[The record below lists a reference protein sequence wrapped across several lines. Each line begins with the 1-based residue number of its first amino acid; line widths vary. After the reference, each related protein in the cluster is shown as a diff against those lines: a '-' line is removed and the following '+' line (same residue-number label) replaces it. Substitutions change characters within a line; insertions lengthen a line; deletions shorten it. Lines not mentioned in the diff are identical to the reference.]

1 MKRLLEV
8 ATLHKTLYLM
18 RHGETLF
25 NQLGKIQGQ
34 CDSPLT
40 ANGIKQAEQAA
51 KFFDDIQLDHVYS
64 SPLERCC
71 DTTELILS
79 GRMAYTRVK
88 GLKEMYFG
96 VYEAESKALLPA
108 SPLDY
113 HTFFVPYG
121 GESTDEVSQRML
133 TTLTEIMREPTDQTV
148 LAVSHGDAIFNFL
161 RNLMDPLAEWEIGFT
176 NCIIF
181 KLEFTDD
188 GFNLIDIIR

>member
-1 MKRLLEV
+1 M
-8 ATLHKTLYLM
+8 TQTLYLM

-40 ANGIKQAEQAA
+40 ENGIAQAKLAA
-51 KFFDDIQLDHVYS
+51 SYFDAQPLDHVYS
-64 SPLERCC
+64 SPLERCV
-71 DTTELILS
+71 DTTELVLH
-79 GRMAYTRVK
+79 GRLDYQRDR

-96 VYEAESKALLPA
+96 SYEAESKALLPK

-113 HTFFVPYG
+113 QTFFVPFG
-121 GESTDEVSQRML
+121 GESTDAVQQRL
-133 TTLTEIMREPTDQTV
+133 VQTLTKIMNRPDHQHV

-161 RNLMDPLAEWEIGFT
+161 RSFMDPLAEWQRGFT

-181 KLEFTDD
+181 KLNYAHGRFA
-188 GFNLIDIIR
+188 LADIIRQDPK